1 LKSFYEE
8 MASNKRLSWLLIVAM
23 AGLMLVTGYV
33 IGLAT
38 GAGWSGLII
47 AGIVAVIVTL
57 VSYYQGVD
65 IIMAASGAR
74 QIQKR
79 DAPQLFNVV
88 EEMAIASGNP
98 MPVVYVINDTAPN
111 AFATGRAPQHSAVAV
126 TTGLLDKLNRNELQ
140 GVIAHEMSHIRNFD
154 IRYAMLMGV
163 MVGSIALLCDM
174 FLRMSFYGG
183 LGRGRSRDD
192 RRGGNPIIMILA
204 IALAILA
211 PIFATIVQLAMSRRR
226 EYLADAS
233 AVELTRYPDGLA
245 DALQKIA
252 SDQEVLE
259 AANRATQHM
268 YIVNPIKS
276 FEARASSML
285 STHPP
290 IQDRIRRLR
299 EMAGQYPPRE

>member
-1 LKSFYEE
+1 
-8 MASNKRLSWLLIVAM
+8 
-23 AGLMLVTGYV
+23 
-33 IGLAT
+33 
-38 GAGWSGLII
+38 
-47 AGIVAVIVTL
+47 
-57 VSYYQGVD
+57 
-65 IIMAASGAR
+65 
-74 QIQKR
+74 
-79 DAPQLFNVV
+79 
-88 EEMAIASGNP
+88 